1 MISAIAVILNF
12 VIFFL
17 AGFLILKSTD
27 MFVKGAIE
35 VSVALTLSKVLVG
48 ATLVSLITT
57 TPEFAVSTT
66 SSYVGQTGMAV
77 GDAVGS
83 CICNVGLILAVGCI
97 IRDITVRKDD
107 LKYRIV
113 YLVVALSVAY
123 LFMSSGVISREDA
136 VAMLA
141 LLIIFLVHN
150 YSIVVVK
157 HRRREQKLYELLDEA
172 VSQRPDKASL
182 RKGAIS
188 LVFGGV
194 TTVLLAQYGLL
205 GSGLN
210 IATLLNVPPI
220 LIGLSLV
227 AVGTSLPDLFVAV
240 VSSRKQHG
248 EIVLGDVIGAN
259 ILNLLGV
266 LGIAALI
273 RPLPVDTQTLDFNM
287 PVAIFI
293 TLIMLTLAGRSLQFR
308 RKAGILLL
316 GVYVT
321 YLIALFTFVYR

>member
-1 MISAIAVILNF
+1 
-12 VIFFL
+12 
-17 AGFLILKSTD
+17 
-27 MFVKGAIE
+27 VKGAIE
-35 VSVALTLSKVLVG
+35 VSAALALSKVLVG

-57 TPEFAVSTT
+57 TPEFAVSMT
-66 SSYVGQTGMAV
+66 SSYVGQAGMAV

-83 CICNVGLILAVGCI
+83 CVCNIGLILAVGCI

-107 LKYRIV
+107 VKYRIA

-123 LFMSSGVISREDA
+123 IFMSNGVINREDA
-136 VAMLA
+136 VVMLA
-141 LLIIFLVHN
+141 LLAIFLIHN
-150 YSIVVVK
+150 YNVVK
-157 HRRREQKLYELLDEA
+157 KRRRKEHEFYELLDEA
-172 VSQRPDKASL
+172 IGPRSDKASL
-182 RKGAIS
+182 RKGGIS
-188 LVFGGV
+188 LLFGGV

-205 GSGLN
+205 VSGLN
-210 IATLLNVPPI
+210 IATLFNVPPI

-248 EIVLGDVIGAN
+248 EIALGDVVGAN
-259 ILNLLGV
+259 ILDLLGV

-287 PVAIFI
+287 PVVIFF
-293 TLIMLTLAGRSLQFR
+293 TLTMLALAGKSLQFR

-316 GVYVT
+316 GIYVT
-321 YLIALFTFVYR
+321 YLMVLFTFVYR

>member
-12 VIFFL
+12 IIFFL

-27 MFVKGAIE
+27 VFVKGAVE
-35 VSVALTLSKVLVG
+35 VSAALTLSKVLVG

-57 TPEFAVSTT
+57 TPEFAVSMT

-77 GDAVGS
+77 GTAVGS

-107 LKYRIV
+107 IKYRIA

-123 LFMSSGVISREDA
+123 LFMSSGVVSREDA

-141 LLIIFLVHN
+141 LLVIFLVHN
-150 YSIVVVK
+150 YSMAVK
-157 HRRREQKLYELLDEA
+157 HRRREHELYELLE
-172 VSQRPDKASL
+172 VVGPRRDKATL

-188 LVFGGV
+188 LLFGGV
-194 TTVLLAQYGLL
+194 ATVLLAQYGLL
-205 GSGLN
+205 ESGLN
-210 IATLLNVPPI
+210 IAILFNVPPI
-220 LIGLSLV
+220 LVGLSLV

-273 RPLPVDTQTLDFNM
+273 RPLPVDTQTLDFSM

-293 TLIMLTLAGRSLQFR
+293 TLIMLALAGRSLQFK

-321 YLIALFTFVYR
+321 YLVALFTFVYR

>member
-1 MISAIAVILNF
+1 
-12 VIFFL
+12 
-17 AGFLILKSTD
+17 
-27 MFVKGAIE
+27 
-35 VSVALTLSKVLVG
+35 
-48 ATLVSLITT
+48 
-57 TPEFAVSTT
+57 
-66 SSYVGQTGMAV
+66 
-77 GDAVGS
+77 
-83 CICNVGLILAVGCI
+83 
-97 IRDITVRKDD
+97 
-107 LKYRIV
+107 
-113 YLVVALSVAY
+113 
-123 LFMSSGVISREDA
+123 MSSGVVSREDA
-136 VAMLA
+136 VVMLA
-141 LLIIFLVHN
+141 VLIIFLVHN
-150 YSIVVVK
+150 YSMAVK
-157 HRRREQKLYELLDEA
+157 HRRREHELYELLDEA
-172 VSQRPDKASL
+172 VGPRRDKATL

-188 LVFGGV
+188 LLFGGV
-194 TTVLLAQYGLL
+194 ATVLLAQYGLL
-205 GSGLN
+205 ESGLN
-210 IATLLNVPPI
+210 IAILFNVPPI
-220 LIGLSLV
+220 LVGLSLV

-293 TLIMLTLAGRSLQFR
+293 TLIMLALAGRSLQFR

>member
-1 MISAIAVILNF
+1 
-12 VIFFL
+12 
-17 AGFLILKSTD
+17 
-27 MFVKGAIE
+27 
-35 VSVALTLSKVLVG
+35 
-48 ATLVSLITT
+48 
-57 TPEFAVSTT
+57 
-66 SSYVGQTGMAV
+66 
-77 GDAVGS
+77 
-83 CICNVGLILAVGCI
+83 
-97 IRDITVRKDD
+97 
-107 LKYRIV
+107 
-113 YLVVALSVAY
+113 
-123 LFMSSGVISREDA
+123 MSSGVVSREDA
-136 VAMLA
+136 VVMLA
-141 LLIIFLVHN
+141 LLTIFLVHN
-150 YSIVVVK
+150 YSMAVK
-157 HRRREQKLYELLDEA
+157 HRRREHELYELLDEA
-172 VSQRPDKASL
+172 VGPRRDKATL

-188 LVFGGV
+188 LLFGGV
-194 TTVLLAQYGLL
+194 ATVLLAQYGLL
-205 GSGLN
+205 ESGLN
-210 IATLLNVPPI
+210 IAILFNVPPI
-220 LIGLSLV
+220 LVGLSLV

-293 TLIMLTLAGRSLQFR
+293 TLIMLALAGRSLQFR

>member
-1 MISAIAVILNF
+1 MIPAIAVILNF

-27 MFVKGAIE
+27 VFVKGAVE
-35 VSVALTLSKVLVG
+35 VSAALTLSKVLVG

-57 TPEFAVSTT
+57 TPEFVVSMT

-77 GDAVGS
+77 GTAVGS

-107 LKYRIV
+107 LKYRMV

-123 LFMSSGVISREDA
+123 LFMSSGVVSREDA

-150 YSIVVVK
+150 YSMVVK
-157 HRRREQKLYELLDEA
+157 HWRREQKLYELLDEA
-172 VSQRPDKASL
+172 VSQRRDKASL

-205 GSGLN
+205 ESGLN
-210 IATLLNVPPI
+210 IATLINVPPI

-293 TLIMLTLAGRSLQFR
+293 TLIMLALAGRSLQFR

-321 YLIALFTFVYR
+321 YLVVLFTFVYR